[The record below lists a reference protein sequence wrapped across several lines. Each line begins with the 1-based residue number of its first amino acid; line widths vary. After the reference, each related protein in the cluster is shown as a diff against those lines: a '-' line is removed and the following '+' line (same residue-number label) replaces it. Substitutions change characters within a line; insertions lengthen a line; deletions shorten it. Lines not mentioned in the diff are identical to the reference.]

1 MEAKNIPQ
9 MDLFIELLPI
19 YKLHHDNQNKLNVN
33 LISSWNPKIHNT
45 KTKAWSM
52 ANKIK
57 PTKVH
62 NMPTNVVLRST
73 NKIYF
78 IYHLAIDPFITYS

>member
-9 MDLFIELLPI
+9 MDLFIELLSI
-19 YKLHHDNQNKLNVN
+19 YKLHHENHNKLNVN

-62 NMPTNVVLRST
+62 NMPTSYLET
-73 NKIYF
+73 
-78 IYHLAIDPFITYS
+78 

>member
-1 MEAKNIPQ
+1 MEAKNILQ

-19 YKLHHDNQNKLNVN
+19 YKLCPGNHNIFNVN

-52 ANKIK
+52 ANK
-57 PTKVH
+57 
-62 NMPTNVVLRST
+62 N
-73 NKIYF
+73 
-78 IYHLAIDPFITYS
+78 A